1 MDELARDMEQTNTEA
16 LHLLAQLRDFLTSND
31 ARLEEGE
38 TFEIIIEREATSL
51 VDKRRDEAKA
61 LLMKTNTYLD
71 QADTKMANT
80 CKHIIVFMKKLG
92 KLYDKKKTDL
102 KKLEVDF

>member
-1 MDELARDMEQTNTEA
+1 
-16 LHLLAQLRDFLTSND
+16 
-31 ARLEEGE
+31 
-38 TFEIIIEREATSL
+38 
-51 VDKRRDEAKA
+51 
-61 LLMKTNTYLD
+61 MKTNNYLD

-102 KKLEVDF
+102 KKLEVDFQVRLAQAGDKSDDLVS